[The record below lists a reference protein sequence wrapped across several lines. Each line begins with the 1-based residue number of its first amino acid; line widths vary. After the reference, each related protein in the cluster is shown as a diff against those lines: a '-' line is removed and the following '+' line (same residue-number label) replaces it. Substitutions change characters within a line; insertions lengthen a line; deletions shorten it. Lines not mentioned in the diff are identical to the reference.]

1 MMVLREMKG
10 GWGCWSGK
18 NFRGKLSL
26 PSGSVRVEIF

>member
-1 MMVLREMKG
+1 MRVLRGIKG

-18 NFRGKLSL
+18 IFRGKLSL